1 MQGFSG
7 QSLQFKV
14 MEKAQKMYAE
24 RLAEFEREIF
34 NVVEMEPISEFDLRQ
49 ILVDGAEQ
57 YMNEMREEIV
67 LMTEII
73 DVQNSVK
80 TYSGQIEI
88 KNRLVKKFQVQDF
101 FKEVEKEVV
110 TEVIRKCQGNPLLS
124 ISLVYHLLTVI
135 PNL

>member
-1 MQGFSG
+1 
-7 QSLQFKV
+7 